1 VLGRNIKKLFP
12 KDQYNDEFLK
22 SYLDPKAE
30 KIVGHRTEINIENK
44 DGEEIPVLV
53 LLSEARLEDETTY
66 TAFIQNISV
75 DLF

>member
-1 VLGRNIKKLFP
+1 MNAIRMIFARIP
-12 KDQYNDEFLK
+12 KNPWSSKRIHLPSQKNLK
-22 SYLDPKAE
+22 IATS
-30 KIVGHRTEINIENK
+30 INIESK